1 MSKPLN
7 SKRLKV
13 LFFAPILKYPPKG
26 GPEISVINAIK
37 VLNVISELHIV
48 TSVREDCLGSDE
60 ALTFLKKH
68 SVNIVFTPKSISVGP
83 APILER
89 TTRFIKREIF
99 PSIYPS
105 LEARFIKK
113 YALRENINVFWI
125 DRVLE
130 HSFIIFKK
138 IRIAFP
144 SALIVA
150 DTEAVYSR
158 FILRELPLVNN
169 PLRWVKIFILGKRK
183 EREERELVRSA
194 NIVTAVSTVDMTYF
208 LSLTTNKS
216 KVMRFSNTIDLNDF
230 KHLIEPTIKLK
241 LPCVLLLGTFGHQ
254 NSPMDRAAKWLTR
267 KIMPLVWK
275 RVPNLHLYIIGLNAH
290 LTQSSLEGENVTVV
304 GSPPS
309 VLPYLKQATA
319 TLVPLR
325 FESGTR
331 FKIVESGAAS
341 VACISTTLGAEGL
354 DISDKENILIADN
367 EEDFAK
373 AIIDVATIPNLAEI
387 LGSKLH
393 SLVKKNYSLDTQ
405 LNEAKTIIKSI
416 RKLKNE

>member
-1 MSKPLN
+1 M
-7 SKRLKV
+7 V
-13 LFFAPILKYPPKG
+13 
-26 GPEISVINAIK
+26 
-37 VLNVISELHIV
+37 
-48 TSVREDCLGSDE
+48 
-60 ALTFLKKH
+60 FLRNH
-68 SVNIVFTPKSISVGP
+68 SYNLSFSTKSISVGH
-83 APILER
+83 ASIMER
-89 TTRFIKREIF
+89 FTRFVKREIF

-105 LEARFIKK
+105 LEARFIKN
-113 YALRENINVFWI
+113 YALKENINVFWV
-125 DRVLE
+125 DRVIE

-144 SALIVA
+144 SAIIVG

-158 FILRELPLVNN
+158 FILRELPMVNN
-169 PLRWVKIFILGKRK
+169 PLRWVKIFVLGKRK

-194 NIVTAVSTVDMTYF
+194 DIVTAVSTVDMMYF
-208 LSLTTNKS
+208 LSLATNKS
-216 KVMRFSNTIDLNDF
+216 KVMRFSNTIDINDF
-230 KHLIEPTIKLK
+230 KHLIEPTIKIK

-254 NSPMDRAAKWLTR
+254 NSPMDRAAKWLTS
-267 KIMPLVWK
+267 KVMPLVWE

-290 LTQSSLEGENVTVV
+290 LTQSLLEGENVTVV

-309 VLPYLKQATA
+309 VLPYLKQGTA

-354 DISDKENILIADN
+354 DVTDKENILIADN

-373 AIIDVATIPNLAEI
+373 AIIDVATIPSLAET

-393 SLVKKNYSLDTQ
+393 NLVKENYSLDTQ
-405 LNEAKTIIKSI
+405 LNEAKSIIKFI
-416 RKLKNE
+416 RELKDE

>member
-1 MSKPLN
+1 MSKPIN

-37 VLNVISELHIV
+37 VLNVICELHIV
-48 TSVREDCLGSDE
+48 TSVQQDCLGSDE

-68 SVNIVFTPKSISVGP
+68 SVNIVFTSKSISEGP

-89 TTRFIKREIF
+89 TARFIKREIF

-105 LEARFIKK
+105 LEARFIKE

-125 DRVLE
+125 DRVIE

-144 SALIVA
+144 SGIIVA

-158 FILRELPLVNN
+158 FILRELPLINN
-169 PLRWVKIFILGKRK
+169 PLRWLKVFILGKKK

-208 LSLTTNKS
+208 LSLASNKS
-216 KVMRFSNTIDLNDF
+216 KVMRFSNTIDMNDF
-230 KHLIEPTIKLK
+230 KHLIEPTDKLK

-254 NSPMDRAAKWLTR
+254 NSPMDRAAKWL
-267 KIMPLVWK
+267 KEKVMPLVWEGA
-275 RVPNLHLYIIGLNAH
+275 PNLHLYIIGLNAH
-290 LTQSSLEGENVTVV
+290 LTQSSLESENVTVV
-304 GSPPS
+304 GNPPS

-354 DISDKENILIADN
+354 DITDKENILIADN

-373 AIIDVATIPNLAEI
+373 AIIDVTTIPNLAET

-393 SLVKKNYSLDTQ
+393 KLVKENYSLDTQ
-405 LNEAKTIIKSI
+405 LNEAKSIIKSI

>member
-26 GPEISVINAIK
+26 GPELSVINAIK

-48 TSVREDCLGSDE
+48 TSVPGDCLGSDE

-68 SVNIVFTPKSISVGP
+68 SVNIVFTSKSISVGP

-105 LEARFIKK
+105 LEVRFIKK

-183 EREERELVRSA
+183 EREERELVLSA

-208 LSLTTNKS
+208 LSLATNKS

-230 KHLIEPTIKLK
+230 KHSIEPTIKLK

-267 KIMPLVWK
+267 KVMPLVWE

-304 GSPPS
+304 GSPLS

-341 VACISTTLGAEGL
+341 VACISTALGAEGL
-354 DISDKENILIADN
+354 DVTDKENILIADN

-373 AIIDVATIPNLAEI
+373 AIIDVATIPNLAET

-393 SLVKKNYSLDTQ
+393 SLVKENYSLDTQ
-405 LNEAKTIIKSI
+405 LNEAKSIIKSI